1 MDNLPSQKQLQDL
14 ILLTAE
20 NLQLKQPYVVEKD
33 FYITQLL
40 KILCGI
46 DDDNFQLVFAGGTS
60 LSKAHRLVR
69 RMSEDVDFKIK
80 KLSVTSSKSQTLKE
94 LKRFRDRIIAVI
106 KDHTNFSVIDTAVRN
121 EGHYMIIKLSYP
133 SVFPASEILRSHIL
147 LEFTAAEIRLPTNE
161 LMVQTLIEETLGNEI
176 NLPNANLTCLA
187 LEETLAEKWV
197 GLTRRVGAI
206 ERGYY
211 ADDHTLVRH
220 VYDLAI
226 IQSKQKSSDKL
237 CSLIHNIISQD
248 AKQFKTQYIEYF
260 SKPKE
265 EIIFALDLLSN
276 SEEWR
281 SRYSQFIETM
291 VYDKSSPLAYQQAVV
306 CIKKIGEEV
315 LAGL

>member
-40 KILCGI
+40 KILRAI

-60 LSKAHRLVR
+60 LAKAHRLVR

-80 KLSVTSSKSQTLKE
+80 NLSVTSSKSQTLKG

-106 KDHTNFSVIDTAVRN
+106 KGTSFSIIDTAVRN

-147 LEFTAAEIRLPTNE
+147 LEFTATEIRLPTNE

-211 ADDHTLVRH
+211 EDDHTLVRH
-220 VYDLAI
+220 VYDLAV

-260 SKPKE
+260 AKPKE
-265 EIIFALDLLSN
+265 EIIFALDLLVN
-276 SEEWR
+276 RKEWQ
-281 SRYSQFIETM
+281 SRYWQFVDTM
-291 VYDKSSPLAYQQAVV
+291 VYDKVSPLTYQQAVAH
-306 CIKKIGEEV
+306 IKKIGEEI
-315 LAGL
+315 LTSI